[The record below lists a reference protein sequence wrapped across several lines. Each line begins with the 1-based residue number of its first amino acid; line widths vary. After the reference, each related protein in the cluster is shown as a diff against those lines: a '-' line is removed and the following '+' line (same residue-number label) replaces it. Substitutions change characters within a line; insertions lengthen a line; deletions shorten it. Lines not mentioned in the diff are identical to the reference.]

1 MEVISGFLDI
11 GGLMETV
18 SEGLIRSNL
27 LFQQELMWNFSHQFE
42 IESEVRKQWALLCFD
57 EIKQNLQWYVKGNDE
72 FHLRLLKTNLK
83 FSAFSY

>member
-27 LFQQELMWNFSHQFE
+27 VFQQELIWNFSHQFE
-42 IESEVRKQWALLCFD
+42 IGSEVRKQWALLCFD
-57 EIKQNLQWYVKGNDE
+57 EIKQKPQWYVKGNGG
-72 FHLRLLKTNLK
+72 FHLGLLKTNLK
-83 FSAFSY
+83 FSVFSC